1 MEIQVLASD
10 MKIPVLANMEIQVL
24 ANDMKIQ
31 IQNLDFHICSQDLHF
46 HIVT

>member
-10 MKIPVLANMEIQVL
+10 MEIPVLANMEIQVL

-31 IQNLDFHICSQDLHF
+31 IQAID
-46 HIVT
+46 